1 MAETKMEIIDGVRY
15 KPADAQRVRDRKAEA
30 EPPKKRASGKKT
42 DDAEKTDESTEP
54 TEN

>member
-42 DDAEKTDESTEP
+42 DESTEP